1 MLCLF
6 RERASVMVAFIRVYS
21 RLGCDMGNFMG
32 VLQVYMD
39 GQFDVDFRETLGID
53 CLLWSICL
61 TPPVRALFSSI
72 VLLCADPVIPLFVTG
87 LDLAARKGTLH
98 FWYR

>member
-1 MLCLF
+1 MT
-6 RERASVMVAFIRVYS
+6 VAFIRVFS
-21 RLGCDMGNFMG
+21 RLGCDTGNFMG

-61 TPPVRALFSSI
+61 TPPVNDFLPVAACCLPLAH
-72 VLLCADPVIPLFVTG
+72 LLLP
-87 LDLAARKGTLH
+87 
-98 FWYR
+98 